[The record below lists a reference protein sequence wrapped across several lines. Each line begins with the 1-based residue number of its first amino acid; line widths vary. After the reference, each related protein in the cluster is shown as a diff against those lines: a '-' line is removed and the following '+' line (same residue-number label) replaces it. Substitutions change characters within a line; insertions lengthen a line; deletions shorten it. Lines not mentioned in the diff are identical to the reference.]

1 MNISIYRSF
10 LTLVQCKSFT
20 QAARILNFSQPTISN
35 HISALEEIYGVTLF
49 AREGKSIYLT
59 AAGNAFVPIAK
70 KMVAEYES
78 GLAEMAAFH
87 EEGMQLKIAVS
98 TQFINLYLI
107 PVLDKLK
114 KEFPELEIIVDR
126 RMTIPDVINDTFNL
140 KQYDFGFTHI
150 EVQPMYSK
158 RVRLW
163 QQRLIWITSRQLFE
177 EHNCDNNIYNYP
189 LIGYGSFE
197 EYIILMKDRVDF
209 SRFEPG
215 INFNDSESIIEA
227 VRQNMGV
234 AVVPYSKVARDLGEN
249 GPLVQIAEQCGVD
262 VSVHLLYDLEMNMTT
277 YRRRFVEL
285 CQEAKF

>member
-140 KQYDFGFTHI
+140 KQFDFGFTHI

-209 SRFEPG
+209 SRFESG